1 MDVARDFEDEANVC
15 SALIVGPGAMR
26 NAERQLVSTKLPAA
40 TQFLDTTGQLPDCEG
55 RGVGVGEE
63 CLFRTTE

>member
-15 SALIVGPGAMR
+15 SALIVVPRAMR

-40 TQFLDTTGQLPDCEG
+40 TQFLDTTGQLPDVREG
-55 RGVGVGEE
+55 G
-63 CLFRTTE
+63 